1 MTINRNNYEEYF
13 LLYVDRELNG
23 DEQKMVEEFVKLHPD
38 LEKELSALQQ
48 TISLPPVMIFE
59 GKGKLYREETERRIL
74 PAYWMRIAVAL
85 VIILTGGLF
94 WLLMTRQSGK
104 DTETSYSSKEIAV
117 HREKNKP
124 ANLEG
129 DTINTVVRN
138 GIGKQKASRG
148 DTNPAPKA
156 NSGNDRETHS
166 AGDEYVAAEPH
177 LPKKTYSPAASNSAG
192 RQKANPPAQ
201 KQPIEQNPIV
211 AGLTNQST
219 SQKPTPPHNANPVSN
234 QNKSE
239 ESVANQNNDHIA
251 NPALPLTI
259 NHQSSII
266 NDSSIS
272 HQPSTASTALP
283 STIHHPPSTILPST
297 NSSILIFSDQNKTV
311 GGFFKKLLAKSP
323 DNGITAD
330 NQKRKIKISVFQFNL
345 SK

>member
-1 MTINRNNYEEYF
+1 MTINGNNYEEYF

-38 LEKELSALQQ
+38 LEKELSALKQ
-48 TISLPPVMIFE
+48 TIALPPGVIFE
-59 GKGKLYREETERRIL
+59 GKSKLYREETQRRIL

-85 VIILTGGLF
+85 VILLTGGLF
-94 WLLMTRQSGK
+94 WLLMTRQPGK
-104 DTETSYSSKEIAV
+104 ETETNYSSKEIAV
-117 HREKNKP
+117 HGEKNKP

-148 DTNPAPKA
+148 DTTPAPKA
-156 NSGNDRETHS
+156 NSGNDQERHS
-166 AGDEYVAAEPH
+166 AGDEYVAAAPH
-177 LPKKTYSPAASNSAG
+177 PLKKTYSPAASNSAG

-201 KQPIEQNPIV
+201 KQPIERNPIE

-219 SQKPTPPHNANPVSN
+219 SQKPTLPNNANPISN

-239 ESVANQNNDHIA
+239 ESIANQNNDHIA

-259 NHQSSII
+259 NH
-266 NDSSIS
+266 
-272 HQPSTASTALP
+272 PPATASAALP